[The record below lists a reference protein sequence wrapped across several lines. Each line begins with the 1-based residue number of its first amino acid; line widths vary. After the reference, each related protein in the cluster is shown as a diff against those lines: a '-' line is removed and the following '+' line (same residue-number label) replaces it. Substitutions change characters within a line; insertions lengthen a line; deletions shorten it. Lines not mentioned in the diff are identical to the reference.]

1 MRPLKDCW
9 PFKRQHSSISSVL
22 FHQTVVLLFLT
33 PSCAAQSLVFTPSQL
48 IVARVG
54 EDIVLPCYLDPPVDA
69 TDLTVEWRKPDLNP
83 RFVYVWRDGVE
94 LAFKKHP
101 SYEGRTSMSINKLK
115 HGDISLKVHKVK
127 LSDEGRY
134 GCFIPTLNREATV
147 ELLVGAVSSLI
158 ISFGTTETDGD
169 IRRLVFQCE
178 SEGWYPEPEVLW
190 LDSEGKLLS
199 AGSTETIRGP
209 DDLYTVSS
217 RVTVER
223 RHNNMFTC
231 RVTQNNINQT
241 RETHVHVPDDFN
253 NVQCSATLPIIC
265 SLVVGFVVILS
276 VVFLVWIW
284 RQKQKRNI
292 RMQSKKD
299 TTSTLGNTELD
310 LLNAKKTKTQQD
322 FAESPTIQDLDEKKA
337 SLDVKLKEMEDKN
350 RDLLV
355 MINSLMNY
363 KKDLEDQRKHY
374 KEHQQEIQRQNSQ
387 NHHVLEKDLIKQN
400 GESYVK
406 YSEDNE
412 TDMIM
417 KSILN
422 MVDQLTEKKQRLNS
436 RMDEIIKQQGEI
448 KEQRDKLQTKLKGGS
463 SSVSCQSTS

>member
-1 MRPLKDCW
+1 MRPLKDGW
-9 PFKRQHSSISSVL
+9 PSKRQHSSISAVL

-69 TDLTVEWRKPDLNP
+69 TDLTVEWRRPDLNP
-83 RFVYVWRDGVE
+83 RFVYLWHNGVE
-94 LAFKKHP
+94 LGFKKHP

-134 GCFIPTLNREATV
+134 GCFIPAMNREATV

-158 ISFGTTETDGD
+158 ICFGMTETDGD
-169 IRRLVFQCE
+169 IRRLVLQCE

-190 LDSEGKLLS
+190 LDSEGNLLS

-241 RETHVHVPDDFN
+241 RETLIHVPDDFS

-276 VVFLVWIW
+276 VVFLLWIW

-292 RMQSKKD
+292 RMQSKTD
-299 TTSTLGNTELD
+299 TTSALGNTELD
-310 LLNAKKTKTQQD
+310 LLNAQKTETQQD

-337 SLDVKLKEMEDKN
+337 SFDVELKEMEDER

-355 MINSLMNY
+355 LINLLMNY
-363 KKDLEDQRKHY
+363 KKDLDDQRKHY
-374 KEHQQEIQRQNSQ
+374 KEHQQEVQRQNSQ
-387 NHHVLEKDLIKQN
+387 NHLLEKGLIKQN

-422 MVDQLTEKKQRLNS
+422 MVEQLIKKKQRLTS
-436 RMDEIIKQQGEI
+436 RMD
-448 KEQRDKLQTKLKGGS
+448 
-463 SSVSCQSTS
+463 

>member
-1 MRPLKDCW
+1 MVAGVSDW
-9 PFKRQHSSISSVL
+9 SL
-22 FHQTVVLLFLT
+22 FIFRG
-33 PSCAAQSLVFTPSQL
+33 SL
-48 IVARVG
+48 
-54 EDIVLPCYLDPPVDA
+54 
-69 TDLTVEWRKPDLNP
+69 
-83 RFVYVWRDGVE
+83 
-94 LAFKKHP
+94 
-101 SYEGRTSMSINKLK
+101 
-115 HGDISLKVHKVK
+115 
-127 LSDEGRY
+127 
-134 GCFIPTLNREATV
+134 
-147 ELLVGAVSSLI
+147 
-158 ISFGTTETDGD
+158 

-209 DDLYTVSS
+209 DDLYTVSR

-241 RETHVHVPDDFN
+241 RETHIHVPDDFN
-253 NVQCSATLPIIC
+253 NNQCSTALPIIR

-292 RMQSKKD
+292 RMQSKTD

-310 LLNAKKTKTQQD
+310 LLNAQKTETQQD
-322 FAESPTIQDLDEKKA
+322 FAESPIIQDLDEKKD
-337 SLDVKLKEMEDKN
+337 SLDVELKEMEDKN

-355 MINSLMNY
+355 LINLLMNY
-363 KKDLEDQRKHY
+363 KKDLEDQRKHC
-374 KEHQQEIQRQNSQ
+374 KANQQEIQRQNSQ
-387 NHHVLEKDLIKQN
+387 NHYVLEKGLIKQN

-422 MVDQLTEKKQRLNS
+422 MVDQLTEKKQHLTS
-436 RMDEIIKQQGEI
+436 RMDDIIKQQGEI
-448 KEQRDKLQTKLKGGS
+448 EEQKDKIKTKLKGGS
-463 SSVSCQSTS
+463 SSVRCQSTS